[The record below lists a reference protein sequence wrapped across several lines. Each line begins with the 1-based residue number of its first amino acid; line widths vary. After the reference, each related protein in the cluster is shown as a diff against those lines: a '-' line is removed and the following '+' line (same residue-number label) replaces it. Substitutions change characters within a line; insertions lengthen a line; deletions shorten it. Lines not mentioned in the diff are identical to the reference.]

1 MVRDLKYN
9 VMIKISRM
17 VMVVIVT
24 VKLKRDGT
32 VKEDHQLNLVL
43 VSIQSLIT
51 LIFLLL
57 EQFICSEKLF
67 KASDCHTFPM
77 NSPKMT
83 VLCVTNLFGLELL
96 TQKLFQE
103 SELSISPIA
112 NINSWLNFN
121 SMVSLPFQSL
131 QSVFKLTLISLTIS
145 VNPTWPKFKSK
156 GLTLLPSILFH

>member
-24 VKLKRDGT
+24 AKLKRDGT

-43 VSIQSLIT
+43 VSIESLIT

-57 EQFICSEKLF
+57 EQFICLEKLF
-67 KASDCHTFPM
+67 KVSDCHIFPM
-77 NSPKMT
+77 NLPKMT

-96 TQKLFQE
+96 TQE
-103 SELSISPIA
+103 SFLE
-112 NINSWLNFN
+112 
-121 SMVSLPFQSL
+121 
-131 QSVFKLTLISLTIS
+131 
-145 VNPTWPKFKSK
+145 
-156 GLTLLPSILFH
+156 